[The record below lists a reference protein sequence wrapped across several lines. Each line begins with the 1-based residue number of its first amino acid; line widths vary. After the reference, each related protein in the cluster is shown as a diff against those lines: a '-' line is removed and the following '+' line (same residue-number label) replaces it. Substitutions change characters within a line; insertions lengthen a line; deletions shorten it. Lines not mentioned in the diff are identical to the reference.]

1 MLPSGAAHIPRM
13 SSPFILPC
21 LLLRTICFCLFT
33 DKGVAKIARQL
44 GFDHAEAVVRT
55 CSPKLA
61 AVILPHVLGH
71 RWAQTSFE
79 FRKGKAFPVISGIV
93 VAAENEDTIL
103 EASVLCS
110 PAERNC
116 SLEQFL
122 IKAYWEVEHAAA
134 Q

>member
-13 SSPFILPC
+13 PSPFILPC
-21 LLLRTICFCLFT
+21 LLLTSICFCSFT

-55 CSPKLA
+55 PYSPKLA
-61 AVILPHVLGH
+61 AVILSHVLGH
-71 RWAQTSFE
+71 RYAQTSFE

-110 PAERNC
+110 PAERNGL
-116 SLEQFL
+116 LE
-122 IKAYWEVEHAAA
+122 
-134 Q
+134 